1 MLRVL
6 MLRARVGSRG
16 MSLQYIFADYDVERI
31 LNPGT
36 KSSDAGFALYI
47 VAYDAYTS
55 YRQQDSK
62 VFEIHVLLQS
72 LFSTSCQRSR
82 GMLMSQERARI
93 PVSEETL

>member
-6 MLRARVGSRG
+6 MLLARVGSRG

-36 KSSDAGFALYI
+36 KSSDNGFARYI

-55 YRQQDSK
+55 RGQHDSK
-62 VFEIHVLLQS
+62 AFGTHALHQS
-72 LFSTSCQRSR
+72 LFSTSCQ
-82 GMLMSQERARI
+82 
-93 PVSEETL
+93 